1 MNGVNGVSAGVSAL
15 TDAYLPK
22 RTGAVQDNEEVMGF
36 GTDSV
41 EISDEAKNAL
51 SKSKEMKR
59 SEFLM
64 KYRGLDNEEI
74 SDFRDINKRFE
85 NSGQTAKDFLLSLEK
100 NERRLVQRANGY
112 DGDFSHKAVES
123 FSEEGVANFFQ
134 EQGAAFDVDLNGDGN
149 AEHGN
154 IKGSIVPQGAP
165 AEVKDAWDIFEKTAS
180 KEEIMHMVIDM
191 YRLEAYEVNGEVRV
205 RQNGIQEQGYADTV
219 EGWESYLDTQY
230 QKDLERYNGGA
241 SSEEKASLE
250 KSMKAI
256 SKFKAALKQV
266 QDC

>member
-1 MNGVNGVSAGVSAL
+1 MNGIAGVSAGVQVL
-15 TDAYLPK
+15 EDTYLPN
-22 RTGAVQDNEEVMGF
+22 RTGVKQENEAVMGF
-36 GTDSV
+36 GEDTV

-59 SEFLM
+59 SGFLM
-64 KYRGLDNEEI
+64 KYRGLSDEEI
-74 SDFRDINKRFE
+74 SDFRNINKRFE
-85 NSGQTAKDFLLSLEK
+85 ASGQTAKDFLLSLGQNEK
-100 NERRLVQRANGY
+100 RLVQRANGY
-112 DGDFSHKAVES
+112 DGDFSNNSIEF
-123 FSEEGVANFFQ
+123 FSEEGVINFFQ
-134 EQGAAFDVDLNGDGN
+134 EQGAAFDVDVDGNGN

-154 IKGSIVPQGAP
+154 IKGSIVPKGSP

-191 YRLEAYEVNGEVRV
+191 YRLDAYEVNGEIRV
-205 RQNGIQEQGYADTV
+205 RQNGIKEQGCADTV
-219 EGWESYLDTQY
+219 EGWETYLDRQY

-241 SSEEKASLE
+241 TSAEKESLA

-256 SKFKAALKQV
+256 EKFKAALKQV